1 MAQPEGAPPPKGAV
15 PPPRQVG
22 GGTMWAG
29 CRESGPVAPRAPW
42 NGGVGARPVARR
54 GRARRQSQSDAST
67 HATMKGSAA
76 EKHTRARP

>member
-29 CRESGPVAPRAPW
+29 SRESGPVAPRAPR
-42 NGGVGARPVARR
+42 NGGGTEPVARR
-54 GRARRQSQSDAST
+54 GRARRQSQSDASA
-67 HATMKGSAA
+67 HAAMNGTAA

>member
-1 MAQPEGAPPPKGAV
+1 MRPEGAPPPKGAV

-42 NGGVGARPVARR
+42 NGGGTEPVTRR
-54 GRARRQSQSDAST
+54 GRARRQSKSDPTT
-67 HATMKGSAA
+67 HAAMNGSAA
-76 EKHTRARP
+76 AKQQRASP

>member
-22 GGTMWAG
+22 GGTIWAG
-29 CRESGPVAPRAPW
+29 SRGSGPVAPRAPR
-42 NGGVGARPVARR
+42 NGGGAEPVGRR
-54 GRARRQSQSDAST
+54 GRTRPQSESEASA
-67 HATMKGSAA
+67 HAAMNGTAT